1 MNICSLRMDRFM
13 QLERTWAPDIR
24 HRGVWAE
31 QYIVLWGRQLWSPSD
46 TSSSI
51 PHPLRLVIPW
61 ALSPPTPLRGVGA
74 EPRIFLSNFAPLGE
88 VVGRSW
94 GEVNPNIYLFRRSW
108 PNFAQ

>member
-46 TSSSI
+46 TSFFEHSPS
-51 PHPLRLVIPW
+51 PEARDPVGSFTTHPPSGGGGRAQNFFIQLR
-61 ALSPPTPLRGVGA
+61 
-74 EPRIFLSNFAPLGE
+74 PLGRSCWAKL
-88 VVGRSW
+88 GRSKS
-94 GEVNPNIYLFRRSW
+94 EHLFI
-108 PNFAQ
+108 